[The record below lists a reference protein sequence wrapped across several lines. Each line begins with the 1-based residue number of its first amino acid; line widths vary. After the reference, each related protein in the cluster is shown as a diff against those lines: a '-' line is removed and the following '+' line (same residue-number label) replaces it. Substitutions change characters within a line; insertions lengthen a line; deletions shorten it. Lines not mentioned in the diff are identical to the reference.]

1 MKSAEPSFRLP
12 PPAKFPAAA
21 RGPMDKISPD
31 VGKQIEPPRNVPSAQ
46 SGAVQSCAF
55 AGDKEAAAVTVGSGA
70 DAQFCAFA
78 GDEGEAPVR
87 PKPLSVP
94 EDSPFV
100 ICAAAVSAVRIC
112 PKCWQIS
119 SRRLF
124 DARLG
129 AVEKETSRHKGMAG
143 RGGVRSRAA
152 RQG

>member
-31 VGKQIEPPRNVPSAQ
+31 VGKQIEPPRIVPSAQ
-46 SGAVQSCAF
+46 SGAVQS
-55 AGDKEAAAVTVGSGA
+55 
-70 DAQFCAFA
+70 CAFA